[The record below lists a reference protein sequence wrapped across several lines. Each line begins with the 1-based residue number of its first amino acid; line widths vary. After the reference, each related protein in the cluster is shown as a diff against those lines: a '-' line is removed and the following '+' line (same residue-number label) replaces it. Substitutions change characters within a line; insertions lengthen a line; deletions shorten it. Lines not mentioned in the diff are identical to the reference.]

1 MIVQYRLKLKEPE
14 GRPLSNTWAYRLYA
28 WLLEQAPEEFAAFA
42 HRQEN
47 RCLSQYLDGN
57 VWVLN
62 LLGREAAEIFGAVL
76 DKTEEISL
84 NRALLHVD
92 ENCRHMVERP
102 EDFLNR
108 GRELHC
114 LRSELRFRSPTAF
127 RQAGRYAI
135 YPETG
140 LILQSL
146 LAGWNQLYPEYLLED
161 GDMLAELKGGINIVD
176 YSLRTVRFRLKD
188 TAVPGCLGWATVEAR
203 LPIVLLELWNALLC
217 FAQFS
222 GLGIKTALGMGG
234 VKTFSTAANCSF
246 EL

>member
-1 MIVQYRLKLKEPE
+1 MIVQYRLKLKGPE
-14 GRPLSNTWAYRLYA
+14 GQPISNTWAYRLYA
-28 WLLEQAPEEFAAFA
+28 WLLDRVPEEYAAFA
-42 HRQEN
+42 HKQEN
-47 RCLSQYLDGN
+47 RCLSQYLDGDL
-57 VWVLN
+57 WVLN

-84 NRALLHVD
+84 NLALLHVD
-92 ENCRHMVERP
+92 ENCRHTVERP

-114 LRSELRFRSPTAF
+114 SRAELRFRSPTAF

-234 VKTFSTAANCSF
+234 VRTFSTTANYGF
-246 EL
+246 ER